1 MALVEVSKSSFKK
14 FNALAVGESITG
26 YFLETSPSSFEN
38 GVNMVF
44 QINGEKTTLPAVGN
58 LKYVIKDRKMTP
70 GLLTV
75 VTREEDK
82 KVKGGK
88 TSTQFKVQQDPD
100 DSIEGAKG
108 YTTELDKVASM
119 SEGMASKI
127 ASLKA

>member
-1 MALVEVSKSSFKK
+1 MGLVDISKSSFKK
-14 FNALAVGESITG
+14 FNNLAVGESITG
-26 YFLETSPSSFEN
+26 YFLETAPSSFEN
-38 GVNMVF
+38 GVNIVM
-44 QINGEKTTLPAVGN
+44 QIEGEKTTLPAVGN

-100 DSIEGAKG
+100 DTIEGAKG
-108 YTTELDKVASM
+108 YTTELDKVAGKSEAM
-119 SEGMASKI
+119 SAKI
-127 ASLKA
+127 ASMKA